1 MSKKKDNNNESVD
14 KLIDNTF
21 AKLKDII
28 DANTII
34 GKTIKLGENVA
45 IIPISKV
52 SVGLV
57 TGGGEM
63 PVKRKILSSLGST
76 TGFTLIPI
84 GFLTIND
91 TIVNYISTSVTDS
104 STNKLIETF
113 ASIYD
118 KFIKYNGESDEN
130 EN

>member
-1 MSKKKDNNNESVD
+1 MSNKNNDNSDSID

-34 GKTIKLGENVA
+34 GKTIKLSEKVA

-63 PVKRKILSSLGST
+63 PVKRKNLSSLGST
-76 TGFTLIPI
+76 TGFTLTPI

-91 TIVNYISTSVTDS
+91 TAINYIPTSVGET

-113 ASIYD
+113 ALIYD
-118 KFIKYNGESDEN
+118 KFLKYNGDGNESEN
-130 EN
+130 

>member
-1 MSKKKDNNNESVD
+1 M
-14 KLIDNTF
+14 
-21 AKLKDII
+21 
-28 DANTII
+28 
-34 GKTIKLGENVA
+34 GENVA

-52 SVGLV
+52 SVCLV

-63 PVKRKILSSLGST
+63 PVKRKNLSSLGST

-91 TIVNYISTSVTDS
+91 AIVNYIPTSVTDS

>member
-1 MSKKKDNNNESVD
+1 MSKKNEISCDSVD

-34 GKTIKLGENVA
+34 GKTIKLTENVA

-57 TGGGEM
+57 TGGGDM
-63 PVKRKILSSLGST
+63 PVKRKNLSSLGST
-76 TGFTLIPI
+76 TGFTLVPV

-91 TIVNYISTSVTDS
+91 LSINYIPTSVVDS
-104 STNKLIETF
+104 SANKLIETF

-118 KFIKYNGESDEN
+118 KFLKVNGDSDEG
-130 EN
+130 

>member
-1 MSKKKDNNNESVD
+1 MSNKNENNCDSVD

-34 GKTIKLGENVA
+34 GKTIKLSENVA

-63 PVKRKILSSLGST
+63 PVKRKNLTSLGST

-84 GFLTIND
+84 GFLTISGQG
-91 TIVNYISTSVTDS
+91 VNYISTSIAEP
-104 STNKLIETF
+104 STTKLIETF
-113 ASIYD
+113 ATIYD
-118 KFIKYNGESDEN
+118 KFLKNNGDGNESEN
-130 EN
+130 